1 MAIKKTKQS
10 EMSQAQEEEM
20 SSALIAQLLAE
31 DAMAAGGE
39 DYYAEYSNDATSYQQ
54 FHREDRDGSYAEDSE
69 DDSYAPKRNNSK
81 NKGKGRGKAKSTKA
95 ETAARRGRKR
105 KSEPE
110 AFDLTNK
117 SLPAPKA
124 ETAATTE
131 ATAEPKNI
139 TDTSTK
145 PDDINNDP
153 TKKINEIVTEA
164 TAGPRSGSPTEDL
177 TSGKQLSKKPRR
189 PVPEGFNS
197 GVYSE
202 EEERRFVEGLELFGR
217 EWIKVAAHIATRDA
231 NSIRSHAQKHLIKL
245 FRDNIP
251 LPAKV
256 RLTGEGYTLSGKP
269 LDPNSSAAKPY
280 LIRNSMGDN
289 ESPAKPV
296 PTQTKVEMMD
306 VDTTD
311 PTNIEN
317 KPVLQPS
324 TKPENTKK
332 VPKSEKP
339 TSSTLTSTKAP
350 VERVPPSPTVSSLT
364 EIHTNEPKESF
375 ERRVRIPSAYD
386 KNGRTTYSKSRL
398 RQPSDRNSVT
408 YSQLNKDDDPLTM
421 VKCEPYNGKPGS
433 NGYGAQP
440 FEISV
445 HSNVLLSM
453 DFHAHL
459 MTTEIIGF
467 LAGEWDSARKHMCI
481 REAYPCRSLN
491 TGQNDVNVEMDPTS
505 AIETRQLIEEKNMT
519 VVGWYHSHPT
529 FIPDPSLVDIE
540 NQNNYQVLCRETCDH
555 EQEGPF
561 KQTVEPFVGAIV
573 GPYDPRLPGSAS
585 VINWFCVGNSPEDRG
600 MPKRLIYELEEDE
613 CLSQEHENRMLQ
625 LLEIYKKSPEKVD
638 FGDFWRQDAM
648 ESKLKK
654 LIRSLGTRMP
664 WVQKKLN
671 QKKVQDDETTTDT
684 TMNMNMDIDEPK
696 SDIPKSDTSVEPF
709 LEKLQSV
716 LISW

>member
-1 MAIKKTKQS
+1 MAIKKTKPS

-39 DYYAEYSNDATSYQQ
+39 DYYAEYSNDATAYQQ
-54 FHREDRDGSYAEDSE
+54 FHHEDRDGSYAEDSG
-69 DDSYAPKRNNSK
+69 DDSYAPKRNNA
-81 NKGKGRGKAKSTKA
+81 KGKSRGRGRPKSTKTEA
-95 ETAARRGRKR
+95 SARRGRKR
-105 KSEPE
+105 KSATEGSESANEPLSGQE
-110 AFDLTNK
+110 AAESKPTLVSEPNNDNVLPEITNE
-117 SLPAPKA
+117 A
-124 ETAATTE
+124 TE
-131 ATAEPKNI
+131 A
-139 TDTSTK
+139 
-145 PDDINNDP
+145 
-153 TKKINEIVTEA
+153 IVPA
-164 TAGPRSGSPTEDL
+164 GSPTEES
-177 TSGKQLSKKPRR
+177 TIVGKPLSKKPRR
-189 PVPEGFNS
+189 PVPEGFNT

-217 EWIKVAAHIATRDA
+217 EWIKVAAHIATRDP

-245 FRDNIP
+245 YRDRIP
-251 LPAKV
+251 LPEKV

-280 LIRNSMGDN
+280 LIRTSSID
-289 ESPAKPV
+289 SPVIPI
-296 PTQTKVEMMD
+296 PPKVEMMD
-306 VDTTD
+306 VDSEAIST
-311 PTNIEN
+311 EN
-317 KPVLQPS
+317 QPVPHTETESTKKSPKPS
-324 TKPENTKK
+324 TPASAVLASTTEA
-332 VPKSEKP
+332 PK
-339 TSSTLTSTKAP
+339 
-350 VERVPPSPTVSSLT
+350 RVPSPVSNLGQIKDT
-364 EIHTNEPKESF
+364 EPKVESNLMPKESF
-375 ERRVRIPSAYD
+375 ERRERIPSAYD
-386 KNGRTTYSKSRL
+386 ENGRTTYSKSRL
-398 RQPSDRNSVT
+398 RQPTDRSSVT

-421 VKCEPYNGKPGS
+421 VKCEPYSGKPGS

-467 LAGEWDSARKHMCI
+467 LAGEWDSTRKHMCI

-555 EQEGPF
+555 EQQGQF
-561 KQTVEPFVGAIV
+561 KQTIEPFVGAIV

-585 VINWFCVGNSPEDRG
+585 VINWFCVGNGPEDRG
-600 MPKRLIYELEEDE
+600 MPKRLIYELEQDE
-613 CLSQEHENRMLQ
+613 CLSKEHEDRMLQ

-648 ESKLKK
+648 ETKLKK
-654 LIRSLGTRMP
+654 LLRSLGARMP
-664 WVQKKLN
+664 WVQRKLSE
-671 QKKVQDDETTTDT
+671 KARCEDT
-684 TMNMNMDIDEPK
+684 AMDIDEF
-696 SDIPKSDTSVEPF
+696 EPF
-709 LEKLQSV
+709 LEKLQTV

>member
-1 MAIKKTKQS
+1 
-10 EMSQAQEEEM
+10 MSQAQEEEM

-95 ETAARRGRKR
+95 ETAA
-105 KSEPE
+105 
-110 AFDLTNK
+110 
-117 SLPAPKA
+117 
-124 ETAATTE
+124 ATTE
-131 ATAEPKNI
+131 ATTEPKNI

-145 PDDINNDP
+145 PDDINNDS
-153 TKKINEIVTEA
+153 TKKINEI
-164 TAGPRSGSPTEDL
+164 
-177 TSGKQLSKKPRR
+177 
-189 PVPEGFNS
+189 
-197 GVYSE
+197 
-202 EEERRFVEGLELFGR
+202 
-217 EWIKVAAHIATRDA
+217 VAAHIATRDA

-339 TSSTLTSTKAP
+339 TT
-350 VERVPPSPTVSSLT
+350 
-364 EIHTNEPKESF
+364 
-375 ERRVRIPSAYD
+375 YD

-671 QKKVQDDETTTDT
+671 QKK
-684 TMNMNMDIDEPK
+684 
-696 SDIPKSDTSVEPF
+696 SDTSVEPF